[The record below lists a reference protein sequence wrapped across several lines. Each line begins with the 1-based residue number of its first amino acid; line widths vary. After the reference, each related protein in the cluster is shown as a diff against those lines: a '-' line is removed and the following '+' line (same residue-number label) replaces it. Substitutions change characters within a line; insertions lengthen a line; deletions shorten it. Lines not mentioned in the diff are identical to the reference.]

1 MANMLDFQFE
11 GMRLKYIKKGSS
23 RPLLLFHANGFSA
36 GSYAPLTDHL
46 ANHGFH
52 VHALNFMGHGG
63 SDSTTDFHNWE
74 FFGRQAAA
82 FAEHLGYERFF
93 AVGHSIGGASLLLAT
108 PSMEGRLVAGALLD
122 PTVFSPLTSRFASL
136 IPNPLAALAE
146 KRRREFKDLRVVS
159 RSFRMNPL
167 FKQWHP
173 ASFQGY
179 LETAFEATNAG
190 YRLCLDPKIEAKIFR
205 SFHAG
210 QWRVFRTVKKPLLI
224 ITAHKSDVTPN
235 SAAKNLLKSHT
246 KSRWIKH
253 SGTHCF
259 PMEDP
264 EGVGR
269 EIARFFDAQE

>member
-11 GMRLKYIKKGSS
+11 GMRLKYIKKGSG

-173 ASFQGY
+173 ASFEGY

-190 YRLCLDPKIEAKIFR
+190 YRLCLDQKLRRKYFEAFMR
-205 SFHAG
+205 ASGESFA
-210 QWRVFRTVKKPLLI
+210 L
-224 ITAHKSDVTPN
+224 
-235 SAAKNLLKSHT
+235 
-246 KSRWIKH
+246 SRNP
-253 SGTHCF
+253 F
-259 PMEDP
+259 
-264 EGVGR
+264 
-269 EIARFFDAQE
+269 